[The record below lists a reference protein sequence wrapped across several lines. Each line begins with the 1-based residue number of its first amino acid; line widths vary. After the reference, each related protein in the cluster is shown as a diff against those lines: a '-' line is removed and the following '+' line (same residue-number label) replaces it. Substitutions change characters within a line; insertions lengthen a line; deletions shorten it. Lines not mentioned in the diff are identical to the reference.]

1 MRFVPDYFFCILS
14 TFVRFLCPEENGS
27 LFRAKSIFI
36 QRVYSSLPA
45 VPAVLR
51 NTLIISTC
59 THQI

>member
-45 VPAVLR
+45 VRGGSADAE
-51 NTLIISTC
+51 C
-59 THQI
+59 FDFGG